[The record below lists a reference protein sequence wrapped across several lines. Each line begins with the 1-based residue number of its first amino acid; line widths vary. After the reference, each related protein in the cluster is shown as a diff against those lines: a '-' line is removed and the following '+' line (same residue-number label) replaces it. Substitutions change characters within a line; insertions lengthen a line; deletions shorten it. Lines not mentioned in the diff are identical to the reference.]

1 MPNPNPFGHA
11 FKALSLSGFA
21 VLMAACSTTGPVPN
35 QAPVPVVQRPVTPVQ
50 PTPVEPQQETNTNI
64 AKETESVEAKEVVPT
79 KEVEAPRPA
88 PEPVP
93 AAPIPVAD
101 TYFNNRDGLTPPH
114 MAGRDTKRL
123 ALLLP
128 FSTSS
133 SRLAQEAQSMYRAA
147 EMAVFDRQATDV
159 LLIALDTKGTEA
171 GARSATKAAIKA
183 GADVILGPILAKNVK
198 ASSSEASRSK
208 TPLIAFS
215 TDQTVAGNGTYLLS
229 FPPEAEVARIVDYV
243 SGTGTTRFAFLGPD
257 SAYGR
262 RVKSAYADK
271 VVTNFGEVTASES
284 YQGNDISVMQSP
296 AQRIAAFHAE
306 GEEAA
311 KLSDGTTPMSFEAI
325 LLPEGGTALRS
336 LAPLLP
342 YYEVD
347 PARVQFMGTSQWAN
361 PDTVREPA
369 LNRGIFAGPD
379 KDTQQ
384 PFLDAYDRTYG
395 ETATSL
401 ASLAYDAVMMGS
413 FVADGNPKQRYDRA
427 ENPQGFYGVDGLVS
441 FGTDGKPDRGLAV
454 YQILNGRFVVIDP
467 APRTVLGGT

>member
-11 FKALSLSGFA
+11 LKALLLSGCAAFA
-21 VLMAACSTTGPVPN
+21 TACTTTGPITN
-35 QAPVPVVQRPVTPVQ
+35 QEPAPIVQRPVDPVVQAPTQTNTETPVKKDEE
-50 PTPVEPQQETNTNI
+50 TKDVEVKAPDDVDDAPA
-64 AKETESVEAKEVVPT
+64 AKD
-79 KEVEAPRPA
+79 
-88 PEPVP
+88 PEPVQT
-93 AAPIPVAD
+93 AETGA
-101 TYFNNRDGLTPPH
+101 YFNNRDGMTPPH
-114 MAGRDTKRL
+114 MTGRDTKRL

-128 FSTSS
+128 FSTTS

-147 EMAVFDRQATDV
+147 EMAIFDREGADV

-171 GARSATKAAIKA
+171 GALSATKAAVKA
-183 GADVILGPILAKNVK
+183 GADVILGPILANNVK
-198 ASSSEASRSK
+198 ASSREARRSK

-229 FPPEAEVARIVDYV
+229 FPPEAEVERIVDYA
-243 SGTGTTRFAFLGPD
+243 SGTGATRFAFLGPD

-262 RVKSAYADK
+262 RVQSAYAEK
-271 VVTNFGEVTASES
+271 VETNFGEITAAES
-284 YQGNDISVMQSP
+284 YQGNDISVMQAP
-296 AQRIAAFHAE
+296 AQKIAAYYAQ
-306 GEEAA
+306 GEALA
-311 KLSDGTTPMSFEAI
+311 KANNNTTPMSFEAI

-347 PARVQFMGTSQWAN
+347 PARVQFMGTSQWAD

-384 PFLDAYDRTYG
+384 VFLDAYDRTYG
-395 ETATSL
+395 ETATTL
-401 ASLAYDAVMMGS
+401 ASLAYDAVIMGA
-413 FVADGNPKQRYDRA
+413 FVADGNPKLRYNRA

-441 FGTDGKPDRGLAV
+441 FDADGKPDRGLAV
-454 YQILNGRFVVIDP
+454 YQIRNGRFVVIDP

>member
-1 MPNPNPFGHA
+1 MPNPSPFGHA
-11 FKALSLSGFA
+11 LKILLLGGCAA
-21 VLMAACSTTGPVPN
+21 AMAACTTTNTTQQPS
-35 QAPVPVVQRPVTPVQ
+35 APIVQRPVDPVQTTPVD
-50 PTPVEPQQETNTNI
+50 TPDTKDP
-64 AKETESVEAKEVVPT
+64 KETKDVEAKDPKERDPDTSDT
-79 KEVEAPRPA
+79 KEQDPVQTA
-88 PEPVP
+88 EPGL
-93 AAPIPVAD
+93 
-101 TYFNNRDGLTPPH
+101 YFNNRDGLTPPH

-147 EMAVFDRQATDV
+147 EMAVFDREGTDV

-171 GARSATKAAIKA
+171 GATSATKAAVKA
-183 GADVILGPILAKNVK
+183 GADVILGPILANNVK
-198 ASSSEASRSK
+198 ASSREARRTG

-229 FPPEAEVARIVDYV
+229 FPPEAEVDRIVDYA
-243 SGTGTTRFAFLGPD
+243 SGTGATRFAFLGPD

-262 RVKSAYADK
+262 RVKSAYEK
-271 VVTNFGEVTASES
+271 EVRSNFGEVTASES
-284 YQGNDISVMQSP
+284 YQGNDISVMQAP
-296 AQRIAAFHAE
+296 AQKLAAYYAQGEAIARTNN
-306 GEEAA
+306 
-311 KLSDGTTPMSFEAI
+311 GTTPMSFEAI

-347 PARVQFMGTSQWAN
+347 PAKVQFMGTSQWAN

-395 ETATSL
+395 ETATNL
-401 ASLAYDAVMMGS
+401 ASLAYDAVMVGA
-413 FVADGNPKQRYDRA
+413 FVADGNPKQRYFRA
-427 ENPQGFYGVDGLVS
+427 ENPEGFYGVDGLVS
-441 FGTDGKPDRGLAV
+441 FDADGKPDRGLAV
-454 YQILNGRFVVIDP
+454 YQIRNGRFVVIDP
-467 APRTVLGGT
+467 APRTVLGGS

>member
-1 MPNPNPFGHA
+1 MPNSNPFGHA
-11 FKALSLSGFA
+11 LKIALLCGCA
-21 VLMAACSTTGPVPN
+21 ALMAACTTTGPASP
-35 QAPVPVVQRPVTPVQ
+35 QDPAPVVQRPVDPIT
-50 PTPVEPQQETNTNI
+50 PTPTDTDTAEKDDTETKDVDAKDPEADEP
-64 AKETESVEAKEVVPT
+64 
-79 KEVEAPRPA
+79 
-88 PEPVP
+88 
-93 AAPIPVAD
+93 D
-101 TYFNNRDGLTPPH
+101 TDQTAEDGIYFNNRDGLTPPH

-128 FSTSS
+128 FSTNS

-147 EMAVFDRQATDV
+147 EMAVFDRDGTDV

-171 GARSATKAAIKA
+171 GALSATKAAVKA
-183 GADVILGPILAKNVK
+183 GADVILGPILAGNVK
-198 ASSSEASRSK
+198 ASSREARRSN

-243 SGTGTTRFAFLGPD
+243 SGTGATRFAFLGPE

-262 RVKSAYADK
+262 RVKAAYEAK
-271 VVTNFGEVTASES
+271 INMNFGQVTASES
-284 YQGNDISVMQSP
+284 YQGNDISVMQAP
-296 AQRIAAFHAE
+296 AQKIAAFYAE
-306 GEEAA
+306 GESRA
-311 KLSDGTTPMSFEAI
+311 KANGGTTPMSFEAI

-336 LAPLLP
+336 LAPLMP

-347 PARVQFMGTSQWAN
+347 PAKVQFMGTSRWAD

-395 ETATSL
+395 ETATTL
-401 ASLAYDAVMMGS
+401 ASLAYDAVFMGAY
-413 FVADGNPKQRYDRA
+413 VADGDPKKRYDRA
-427 ENPQGFYGVDGLVS
+427 ENPEGFYGVDGLVS
-441 FGTDGKPDRGLAV
+441 FDADGKPNRGLAV
-454 YQILNGRFVVIDP
+454 YQIRNGRFVVIDP
-467 APRTVLGGT
+467 APRTVLGGS

>member
-11 FKALSLSGFA
+11 LKIILLSGCAA
-21 VLMAACSTTGPVPN
+21 VMTACTTTGPVAN
-35 QAPVPVVQRPVTPVQ
+35 QTPAPVVQRPVDPVTPAPTGKNVEVDLETDQTVATPVINA
-50 PTPVEPQQETNTNI
+50 EE
-64 AKETESVEAKEVVPT
+64 T
-79 KEVEAPRPA
+79 KEVEVKDPTPA
-88 PEPVP
+88 PTQTVV
-93 AAPIPVAD
+93 VAENGP
-101 TYFNNRDGLTPPH
+101 YFNNRDGLTPPH
-114 MAGRDTKRL
+114 MTGRDTKRL

-147 EMAVFDRQATDV
+147 EMAVFDRDGTDV

-171 GARSATKAAIKA
+171 GALSATKAAVKA
-183 GADVILGPILAKNVK
+183 GADVILGPILANNVK
-198 ASSSEASRSK
+198 ASSREARRSK

-229 FPPEAEVARIVDYV
+229 FPPEAEVERIVDYV
-243 SGTGTTRFAFLGPD
+243 SSTGTKRFAFLGPD

-271 VVTNFGEVTASES
+271 VGTNFGEITASES
-284 YQGNDISVMQSP
+284 YQGNDISVMQTP
-296 AQRIAAFHAE
+296 AQKVAAFYAE
-306 GEEAA
+306 GEELA
-311 KLSDGTTPMSFEAI
+311 KLNEGTTPMSFEAI

-347 PARVQFMGTSQWAN
+347 PARVQFMGTSQWAD

-401 ASLAYDAVMMGS
+401 ASLAYDAVMMGA
-413 FVADGNPKQRYDRA
+413 FVADGNPKFRYDRA
-427 ENPQGFYGVDGLVS
+427 QNPQGFYGVDGLVS
-441 FGTDGKPDRGLAV
+441 FDTDGKPDRGLAV
-454 YQILNGRFVVIDP
+454 YQIRNGRFVVIDP
-467 APRTVLGGT
+467 APRTVLGGS

>member
-1 MPNPNPFGHA
+1 MPNPSPFGHA
-11 FKALSLSGFA
+11 FKILLLSGCA
-21 VLMAACSTTGPVPN
+21 ALMAACTTT
-35 QAPVPVVQRPVTPVQ
+35 APTQPQDRAPIVQRPVDPVQ
-50 PTPVEPQQETNTNI
+50 TTPTDTDTPTTDS
-64 AKETESVEAKEVVPT
+64 KETKDAEVKEPDTPDVT
-79 KEVEAPRPA
+79 APS
-88 PEPVP
+88 EPD
-93 AAPIPVAD
+93 PVQTAEPGI
-101 TYFNNRDGLTPPH
+101 YFNNRDGLTPPH

-147 EMAVFDRQATDV
+147 EMAVFDRQGEDV

-171 GARSATKAAIKA
+171 GALSATKAAVKA
-183 GADVILGPILAKNVK
+183 GADVILGPILANNVK
-198 ASSSEASRSK
+198 ASSREARRTQ

-229 FPPEAEVARIVDYV
+229 FPPEAEVERVVDYA
-243 SGTGTTRFAFLGPD
+243 SSTGATRFAFLGPD

-262 RVKSAYADK
+262 RVKSAYESKIRA
-271 VVTNFGEVTASES
+271 NSGEVTASES
-284 YQGNDISVMQSP
+284 YQGNDISVMQAP
-296 AQRIAAFHAE
+296 AQRLAAFYAQ
-306 GEEAA
+306 GEALA
-311 KLSDGTTPMSFEAI
+311 KTNNGTTPMSFEAI

-347 PARVQFMGTSQWAN
+347 PSRVQFMGTSQWAD

-395 ETATSL
+395 ETATTL
-401 ASLAYDAVMMGS
+401 ASLAYDAVMVGA
-413 FVADGNPKQRYDRA
+413 FVADGDPKRRYDRA
-427 ENPQGFYGVDGLVS
+427 ENPEGFYGVDGLVS
-441 FGTDGKPDRGLAV
+441 FDADGKPDRGLAV
-454 YQILNGRFVVIDP
+454 YQIRNGRFVVIDP
-467 APRTVLGGT
+467 APRTVLGGS

>member
-1 MPNPNPFGHA
+1 
-11 FKALSLSGFA
+11 
-21 VLMAACSTTGPVPN
+21 MAACSTTAPTTPQG
-35 QAPVPVVQRPVTPVQ
+35 QAPIVQRPVDPVVQTPPTDTNIPEIKDEEIKDVGVKAPAPTDTREPDPVQ
-50 PTPVEPQQETNTNI
+50 TAEPGL
-64 AKETESVEAKEVVPT
+64 
-79 KEVEAPRPA
+79 
-88 PEPVP
+88 
-93 AAPIPVAD
+93 
-101 TYFNNRDGLTPPH
+101 YFNNRDGLTPPH

-147 EMAVFDRQATDV
+147 EMAVFDREGTDV
-159 LLIALDTKGTEA
+159 LLMALDTKGTEA
-171 GARSATKAAIKA
+171 GALSATKAAVKA
-183 GADVILGPILAKNVK
+183 GADVILGPILANNVK
-198 ASSSEASRSK
+198 ASSREARRTG

-215 TDQTVAGNGTYLLS
+215 TDQTVAGRGTYLLS
-229 FPPEAEVARIVDYV
+229 FPPEAEVDRIVDYAA
-243 SGTGTTRFAFLGPD
+243 STGATRFAFLGPD

-262 RVKSAYADK
+262 RVKSAYENEVGA
-271 VVTNFGEVTASES
+271 NFGEVTASES
-284 YQGNDISVMQSP
+284 YQGNDISVMQAP
-296 AQRIAAFHAE
+296 AQKLAAYYAQ
-306 GEEAA
+306 GEEIA
-311 KLSDGTTPMSFEAI
+311 KANDGTTPMSFEAI

-347 PARVQFMGTSQWAN
+347 PAKVQFMGTSQWAD

-395 ETATSL
+395 ETATTL
-401 ASLAYDAVMMGS
+401 ASLAYDAVMVGA
-413 FVADGNPKQRYDRA
+413 FVADGNPRERYARA

-441 FGTDGKPDRGLAV
+441 FDADGRPDRGLAV
-454 YQILNGRFVVIDP
+454 YQIRNGRFVVIDP
-467 APRTVLGGT
+467 APRIVLGGT

>member
-1 MPNPNPFGHA
+1 MPKYNPFGHA
-11 FKALSLSGFA
+11 LKISLLCGCAA
-21 VLMAACSTTGPVPN
+21 VMAACTTTGPMPPQN
-35 QAPVPVVQRPVTPVQ
+35 PAPVVQRPVEPIT
-50 PTPVEPQQETNTNI
+50 PTPTETQTPTP
-64 AKETESVEAKEVVPT
+64 KEDQI
-79 KEVEAPRPA
+79 KEVEVTDVEEEVQPPNTDQ
-88 PEPVP
+88 
-93 AAPIPVAD
+93 VAD
-101 TYFNNRDGLTPPH
+101 DGIYFNNRDGLTPPH

-147 EMAVFDRQATDV
+147 EMAVFDRTGSDV

-171 GARSATKAAIKA
+171 GARSATRAAIKA
-183 GADVILGPILAKNVK
+183 GADVILGPILAGNVR
-198 ASSSEASRSK
+198 ASSREARRTN

-215 TDQTVAGNGTYLLS
+215 TDQTVAGDGTYLLS

-243 SGTGTTRFAFLGPD
+243 SGTGATRFAYLGPD

-262 RVKSAYADK
+262 RVKAAYADK
-271 VVTNFGEVTASES
+271 VKANEGEITASES

-296 AQRIAAFHAE
+296 AQRIAAFYAE
-306 GEEAA
+306 GEAIA
-311 KLSDGTTPMSFEAI
+311 KANEGTTPMSFETI

-347 PARVQFMGTSQWAN
+347 PARVQFLGTSKWAD

-369 LNRGIFAGPD
+369 LNGGIFAGPD

-395 ETATSL
+395 ETATTL
-401 ASLAYDAVMMGS
+401 ASLAYDAVFMGAY
-413 FVADGNPKQRYDRA
+413 VADGDPKKRYDRA
-427 ENPQGFYGVDGLVS
+427 ENTEGFYGVDGLVS
-441 FGTDGKPDRGLAV
+441 FDADGKPERGLAV
-454 YQILNGRFVVIDP
+454 YQIRNGRFVVIDP
-467 APRTVLGGT
+467 APRSVQGGS